1 MRGLYYAYLL
11 GSISGKFLTGAMIG
25 GLIPMII
32 AFVKRRWGI
41 GLAAVLLC
49 GVASFLHSVASIVV
63 GVIFLI
69 AAIKAYPAYRE

>member
-1 MRGLYYAYLL
+1 MGLYYAYLL
-11 GSISGKFLTGAMIG
+11 GVISGKIFTGVLIG

-41 GLAAVLLC
+41 GLAAIFSS
-49 GVASFLHSVASIVV
+49 GVASFLHPVVPIVV

-69 AAIKAYPAYRE
+69 AAIKAYPAYRG

>member
-1 MRGLYYAYLL
+1 MGLYNAFLL
-11 GSISGKFLTGAMIG
+11 GAIVGKIFTGVLIG

-41 GLAAVLLC
+41 GLAAIFLS
-49 GVASFLHSVASIVV
+49 GVASILHPVISIVV

-69 AAIKAYPAYRE
+69 AAIKAYPAYRG